1 MFLVIL
7 YSLPNDSAFQHNYSV
22 IHLLIEIDPNNPP
35 LEPWVA
41 YDLQVVYP
49 EVNLTILP
57 GPPKIGGVIRSYLYS
72 QWYHSLT
79 DELEQEMARRVVHIT
94 STSEFIDK
102 FMKDPNTGNSYTPAQ
117 IMSEHLSLK
126 NSYHLAGQVD
136 LYLSPDVGEKQV
148 TQSTYL
154 VDPKRLYALGTM
166 DLLYYDST
174 NSSLNTVPLYMLG
187 VYDAN
192 RRSVEYYTR
201 LRTYYAG
208 ILPPNF
214 TVSDLINNLLSSL
227 PGFSLTLTDQ
237 GSNNYDY
244 TFNNNIHTY
253 QNQQYIEYSALTT
266 PSITFTVLIS
276 DNVRPLLFGNFD
288 SKVCIVFTIQSGNI
302 YAHLYAQLP
311 NEVVYNGNNQGARI
325 LDANGSWLPSPSSY
339 SDYYKQLVTRILSIN
354 STTGPAQMTQ
364 LVGVTLSQPPI
375 MVGIFDPQIAN
386 VFNTNNTNTTIY
398 PGNFVASFDTDLD
411 GFGKLY
417 ITDGTNSTNISY
429 NYFFI
434 NVNYDT
440 SNSLYPFDIS
450 CNFANT
456 NVTINDIF
464 LYSLKHTFYACPN
477 NLAGSFSI
485 DPNPNI
491 NILNTQDSNSF
502 LAHNDAI
509 YSISSGTPVCMQNYV
524 GNPLNFYIYPII
536 IKDEDANIAQYIY
549 SDIQSR
555 VLSYNIKHE
564 TTVLPGLRI
573 PVQVPT
579 VSVVF
584 PPTHTTFIEAL
595 ERLDMVDVIIDNG
608 FTTTKSDFDALAPQI
623 ISWAMNS
630 VGEKVPAIGVVNT
643 PFNTSASFSHTI
655 ATSNIGFLSAGYYK
669 WEGLGAPLMLPV
681 SNLYALGIT
690 GKYRRFDEFS
700 PIFTESLIPIG
711 PVDKVYSSAERELLL
726 SKKINTLYSYKG
738 FWRFNN
744 NLTTA
749 DNATLFKEEHLRR
762 LANAIARNLKV
773 LLKQYVGREN
783 TDRLR
788 KEVVTAI
795 RQMLSTT
802 IDINRYKPDDYII
815 VCDDSNN
822 TDYSNYLYVDIAVK
836 MPTSVKYITIVTM
849 AMPI

>member
-57 GPPKIGGVIRSYLYS
+57 GPLKIGGVIRSYLYS

-166 DLLYYDST
+166 DLLYYDGT
-174 NSSLNTVPLYMLG
+174 NLNTVPLHMLG

-192 RRSVEYYTR
+192 TGLVEYYTR

-237 GSNNYDY
+237 GSNNYAY
-244 TFNNNIHTY
+244 TFSAPNNNIHTY

-266 PSITFTVLIS
+266 PPITFTVLIS
-276 DNVRPLLFGNFD
+276 DNDHNLLFGNFA

-302 YAHLYAQLP
+302 YAYLYAQLP
-311 NEVVYNGNNQGARI
+311 NAVVYNDNNIGARI
-325 LDANGSWLPSPSSY
+325 LDANGSVLNSPSSY

-364 LVGVTLSQPPI
+364 LVGVTLSQTST
-375 MVGIFDPQIAN
+375 MVGIFNPLIAN
-386 VFNTNNTNTTIY
+386 AFNTNNTNTTIY
-398 PGNFVASFDTDLD
+398 PGNFVTSFDTDLD
-411 GFGKLY
+411 GFGEFY

-429 NYFFI
+429 DYLFI

-440 SNSLYPFDIS
+440 SNSLFDIS
-450 CNFANT
+450 CNFAYT
-456 NVTINDIF
+456 NVIINDI
-464 LYSLKHTFYACPN
+464 SLQHTFYACPN
-477 NLAGSFSI
+477 NLATSFFINS
-485 DPNPNI
+485 NPTI
-491 NILNTQDSNSF
+491 NNTQDSNSF

-509 YSISSGTPVCMQNYV
+509 YFISSGTPVCTLNYV
-524 GNPLNFYIYPII
+524 GNSLNFYIYPII
-536 IKDEDANIAQYIY
+536 IKDVGTNIEQYIY
-549 SDIQSR
+549 SDIQSLG
-555 VLSYNIKHE
+555 LSYNIEHA

-655 ATSNIGFLSAGYYK
+655 AISNIGFLSAGYYK